1 MIHDRNTDAPTT
13 LTFLNAELAWTSS
26 IVTSVIRFCS
36 YMSKH
41 ALVYLTEDAS
51 HDAIIE
57 LINEEA
63 FGPGRHTRAAA
74 RIREQG
80 PHDRSLSFICA
91 DDGETIASVRMTPVL
106 AGGVLGHMLGPLAV
120 RPSHKNMG
128 IGREL
133 VRIAIA
139 AARRKGSEAVIL
151 IGDPPYYMPLGFEK
165 VAYNALSF
173 PGPVDPNRVLV
184 VPIGEDVHTRLKGE
198 IGWHDGQKIAVFG
211 DADLEPLRAVG

>member
-1 MIHDRNTDAPTT
+1 
-13 LTFLNAELAWTSS
+13 
-26 IVTSVIRFCS
+26 
-36 YMSKH
+36 MSKH
-41 ALVYLTEDAS
+41 ELVYLTEDAS

-57 LINEEA
+57 LINAEA

-80 PHDRSLSFICA
+80 PHDRSISYICA

-106 AGGVLGHMLGPLAV
+106 AGGVKGHMLGPLAV
-120 RPSHKNMG
+120 RPSHKCLG

-139 AARRKGSEAVIL
+139 AAKRKGSEGVIL

-165 VAYNALSF
+165 VAYGALDF
-173 PGPVDPNRVLV
+173 PGPVDLNRVLV
-184 VPIGEDVHTRLKGE
+184 VPLAGDAHERLQG
-198 IGWHDGQKIAVFG
+198 KIAWRNCEEATVV
-211 DADLEPLRAVG
+211 EPVLPALLLATG